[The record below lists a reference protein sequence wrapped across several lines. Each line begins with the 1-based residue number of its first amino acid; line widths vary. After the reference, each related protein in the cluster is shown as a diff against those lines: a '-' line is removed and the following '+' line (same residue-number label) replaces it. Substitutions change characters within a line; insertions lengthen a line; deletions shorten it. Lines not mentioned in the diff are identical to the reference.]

1 MTESTNPFRPSEPEI
16 ERRYR
21 NVRKAMKAADLEALI
36 VSGNEYT
43 GFEGGVRYMCGF
55 RILHRYAYVL
65 VPIEENPICVFPR
78 EARWVGDHSETFLD
92 EREFPAHCG
101 RWMADYLKGKRIGRV
116 GVFGLNYIMTVRDY
130 QALVDAGLEIVD
142 FDEGFDHARAQKSE
156 EELASVRHSL
166 EINRAAVL
174 AVIQAYEPGKTEAE
188 LMAVAEYAFAAR
200 GCARSTMNMVL
211 TGPNGSIHPQMV
223 FANPHRKVQD
233 TDGLLYGLEGAG
245 EGGHWVEFS
254 RLLAPKGVS
263 GETGRL
269 LEAYQEFDALL
280 LKHLRAGALAEEV
293 HQKSVHPFKKLGYQF
308 GHVSGHSIG
317 MTMIEAPRIGEGSEF
332 ELPENMV
339 VSMHPHVIT
348 EDLGSCLYMQD
359 TYRVGA
365 ERGER
370 LSSVP
375 IKVYR
380 GTETEL

>member
-1 MTESTNPFRPSEPEI
+1 MTEKPFRPSEPEI

-21 NVRKAMKAADLEALI
+21 NVRGAMKAADLEALI

-65 VPIEENPICVFPR
+65 VPIEEDPTCVFPR
-78 EARWVGDHSETFLD
+78 EARWVGDHSETFV
-92 EREFPAHCG
+92 EKREFPAHCG
-101 RWMADYLKGKRIGRV
+101 RWMADYLKGKRIRRV

-130 QALVDAGLEIVD
+130 RALVDTGFEIVD
-142 FDEGFDHARAQKSE
+142 FEEGFDHARAQKSE
-156 EELASVRHSL
+156 QELASVRHSM
-166 EINRAAVL
+166 EINKAAVL

-223 FANPHRKVQD
+223 FADPHRKVRD

-254 RLLAPKGVS
+254 RLLAPKGLS
-263 GETGRL
+263 DKTRRL

-280 LKHLRAGALAEEV
+280 LTHLKAGALAEDV
-293 HQKSVHPFKKLGYQF
+293 HQKSVQPFKKLGYQF

-370 LSSVP
+370 LSGVP
-375 IKVYR
+375 IKVYQGR
-380 GTETEL
+380 EAEL